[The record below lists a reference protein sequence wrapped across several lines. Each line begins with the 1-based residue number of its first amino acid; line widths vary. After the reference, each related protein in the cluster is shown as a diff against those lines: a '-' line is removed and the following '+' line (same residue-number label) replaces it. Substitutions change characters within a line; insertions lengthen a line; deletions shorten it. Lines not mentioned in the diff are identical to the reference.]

1 MANSEKQIRLI
12 KPEDTGTI
20 INIISELENMKDT
33 YLVLEK
39 RKVGNFGVG
48 GQNIAKVLEI
58 VKSVEFLRGIA
69 RSLDNE
75 GKNKEKLEEVRSAT
89 TEEILAQQKK
99 GSKVNSII
107 NFGIIAITLGALAL
121 IPLLF

>member
-1 MANSEKQIRLI
+1 
-12 KPEDTGTI
+12 
-20 INIISELENMKDT
+20 MKDT

-39 RKVGNFGVG
+39 RKVGHFGVG
-48 GQNIAKVLEI
+48 GQNMAKVLEI
-58 VKSVEFLRGIA
+58 VKSVEFLREIA

-107 NFGIIAITLGALAL
+107 NFGIIAVTLGALAL

>member
-1 MANSEKQIRLI
+1 MANSTKQIRLI

-39 RKVGNFGVG
+39 RKVGQFGIG
-48 GQNIAKVLEI
+48 GQNMSKVLEI
-58 VKSVEFLRGIA
+58 VKSVEFLREIA

-75 GKNKEKLEEVRSAT
+75 GKNKEKLEKVRSAT

-99 GSKVNSII
+99 GSRVNSML

>member
-1 MANSEKQIRLI
+1 MANSTEQIRLI

-39 RKVGNFGVG
+39 RKVGQFGLG
-48 GQNIAKVLEI
+48 GQNMTKVLEI
-58 VKSVEFLRGIA
+58 VKSLEFLREIA
-69 RSLDNE
+69 RSLDDE
-75 GKNKEKLEEVRSAT
+75 GKNKERLEEVRSIT
-89 TEEILAQQKK
+89 TDEILAQQKE
-99 GSKVNSII
+99 SNRVNAVLNI
-107 NFGIIAITLGALAL
+107 GIVVITLGALAL